1 MTPEKGQQVKCI
13 LRSSLIVEGIVQEWS
28 DTQVVLKALDD
39 RNIIILHRPVEDI
52 MLTKVELSEEPQE
65 IPEEKSREKPVE
77 IQKLIRGKLQEV
89 QDATDDPEF
98 QKKSA
103 AELRQ
108 LVLEQ
113 EQQAFANRKK
123 EYFSNF
129 PKSTQYSS
137 PFLPKKK

>member
-1 MTPEKGQQVKCI
+1 
-13 LRSSLIVEGIVQEWS
+13 
-28 DTQVVLKALDD
+28 
-39 RNIIILHRPVEDI
+39 